1 MTRFQIS
8 LNLGRLSYSSLR
20 TLAQTIH
27 DGFVAHA
34 VEYPAPGPTMPIFQG
49 HIDDLV
55 TAINAWGPPHARG
68 SHQQHVDL
76 IAAANIVR
84 DDLRKLA
91 LYAQTT
97 KPDDKDSWSSL
108 GFAIKRPKSA
118 PALLGMVRDL
128 RIFISRLVPTGSIKL
143 KWERPLDTEPRQVKV
158 YAIQYNNT
166 AVQPA
171 LEGSQG
177 VANVIGIAT
186 DTSILVEPKYEGANF
201 FWVTPFNA
209 AGFGVSSDPLY
220 YNAPP
225 AP

>member
-1 MTRFQIS
+1 MGKFSIS
-8 LNLGRLSYSSLR
+8 LGLSRLSYSGLR
-20 TLAQTIH
+20 TASQTIH
-27 DGFVAHA
+27 DGFTAHA
-34 VEYPAPGPTMPIFQG
+34 VEYPAPSPTMPVFQG

-55 TAINAWGPPHARG
+55 TAIDAWGLPHARG
-68 SHQQHVDL
+68 SHQQHVEL

-118 PALLGMVRDL
+118 PVPLQMVRDL

-143 KWERPLDTEPRQVKV
+143 KWVRPLDTDPSDVKV
-158 YAIQYNNT
+158 YVIQYNNT

-171 LEGSQG
+171 LNGSQG
-177 VANVIGIAT
+177 VVNVMGIST
-186 DTSILVEPKYEGANF
+186 DTSILIEPPYEGANF

-220 YNAPP
+220 YNAPA